1 MFEPSTKFE
10 LSEGKTMAQKLDLTE
25 RRLPLADWLE
35 GLSHDGPFE
44 RPEDLSVGDAAV
56 PRFESLPSLVTLS
69 RNPSKDIRIRA
80 ITALGRMG
88 ERARRA
94 LPAIRAALKEAAFK
108 DTDKTVRGLAEH
120 AILQVGPLPV
130 SEVGGLVD
138 AVQDDLDLVRFHA
151 AIALADL
158 GRAAEPAVPV
168 LIHTALW
175 DEDPAVRLGAALAL
189 WKIDERK
196 APMVIPALIKALAD
210 DNEFVCWIAAD
221 CLGQMGDEARQAVPA
236 LRQALQRPFRMALVK
251 KSVALAL
258 EQLAPPADLT
268 ANAD

>member
-1 MFEPSTKFE
+1 
-10 LSEGKTMAQKLDLTE
+10 MAQKLDLTE
-25 RRLPLADWLE
+25 GRPPLVDWLE

-44 RPEDLSVGDAAV
+44 RPEDVSAGDGAV
-56 PRFESLPSLVTLS
+56 PRFESLPSLVSLL
-69 RNPSKDIRIRA
+69 RDPSNDIRIRA
-80 ITALGRMG
+80 ITALGKMG
-88 ERARRA
+88 ESARRA

-108 DTDKTVRGLAEH
+108 DTDKTVRGLAVH

-130 SEVGGLVD
+130 SEVAGLVD

-158 GRAAEPAVPV
+158 GSAAEPAVPV

-196 APMVIPALIKALAD
+196 GPMVIPALIKALAD

-236 LRQALQRPFRMALVK
+236 LQKALRRPFKMALVG

-258 EQLAPPADLT
+258 EHLAPPATVTDSP
-268 ANAD
+268 D